1 MAENELKLYSCEY
14 IMDTAMTRNK
24 FIVDKMLYAG
34 LYILAGAPKVGK
46 SWLALDLCISVAS
59 GKQFLKQETNKGQ
72 VLYLA
77 LEDSLLRLQSRVYE
91 FTDEPVDGLNFAILA
106 SSIGSGLEEQLNE
119 VKQQRPELK
128 LIVIDTLQKVR
139 GDSEPSYT
147 SDYKE
152 LSSLKALA
160 DKLMLAIVLVHHTRK
175 TYDNDPFNMISG
187 TTGLSGCVD
196 GSMVLMESKRGSR
209 KGKLCCVGRD
219 IENLELNVEFID
231 HRWSVTDSVAPFVL
245 DTFPLVVHD
254 LMLNE
259 KKFVGSASML
269 CELFYTKYGEKYF
282 PNRLTRDLVQHT
294 AELFELGVAYRS
306 RRSHGSRVI
315 ELTYDGEHDSGQG
328 SLLYSKV
335 TEEKTEESARQLCL
349 IQQIEPVIG
358 SVAG

>member
-1 MAENELKLYSCEY
+1 M
-14 IMDTAMTRNK
+14 
-24 FIVDKMLYAG
+24 
-34 LYILAGAPKVGK
+34 
-46 SWLALDLCISVAS
+46 
-59 GKQFLKQETNKGQ
+59 
-72 VLYLA
+72 
-77 LEDSLLRLQSRVYE
+77 YE
-91 FTDEPVDGLNFAILA
+91 FTDEPVDGLDFAILA
-106 SSIGSGLEEQLNE
+106 NSIGGGLEEQLNE

-139 GDSEPSYT
+139 GDGEPSYT

-196 GSMVLMESKRGSR
+196 GSMVLMETKRGSR

-219 IENLELNVEFID
+219 IENLELNVEFKD
-231 HRWSVTDSVAPFVL
+231 HHWSVTDSVAPFVL
-245 DTFPLVVHD
+245 DTFPLAVHD

-294 AELFELGVAYRS
+294 ADLLELGIAYHS

-335 TEEKTEESARQLCL
+335 TEEKPEESARQLCL

-358 SVAG
+358 SIAG